1 MATAVRGMISVDY
14 DSDFDD
20 SSHEDDDQRS
30 HKESITEPEDDQ
42 QAQIQV
48 RRAHPL

>member
-1 MATAVRGMISVDY
+1 MATAMRGMSEDY

-20 SSHEDDDQRS
+20 SSHEDEDQRS

-42 QAQIQV
+42 HAQIQV
-48 RRAHPL
+48 RRANHR